1 MRRWPVRSRQGPH
14 VTSYDMTHF
23 FREVREEAADFFE
36 DFGEALFGY
45 RPNRR
50 APREIRIG
58 GVVTTV
64 RPAVLFA
71 ERIDTALK
79 LLFGVSICFSAYTA
93 TFVGFVKLSDL
104 LDVLIGSVGG
114 RVGMCIIGIS
124 YTLTALWKFL
134 NIKDAKVET
143 SSTKDQQ
150 QTTVHT
156 EQEDD

>member
-14 VTSYDMTHF
+14 VTFHDMTHF
-23 FREVREEAADFFE
+23 FRELREEAADFFE

-50 APREIRIG
+50 APREIHIG

-104 LDVLIGSVGG
+104 LEVLISSMAG

-134 NIKDAKVET
+134 NIKDVKVGSNT
-143 SSTKDQQ
+143 IGDQKSAPIRA
-150 QTTVHT
+150 
-156 EQEDD
+156 EREDD